1 VKAGDFTVK
10 QTIRPVYTPPY
21 LQEVELFRE
30 STPDDQPG
38 HTGHAPSPDTAKAQ
52 LARILASEIF
62 AKAPV
67 LRRLLVFLVHRTLEG
82 GAAELKEYSIGVDVF
97 DRGVE
102 FDPRVDTIVRAE
114 ARRLRSK
121 LVEYYR
127 GPGQTDPILI
137 DVPKGSYAATF
148 RFADGALARD
158 EGSGSPI
165 ARTNGATT
173 SSIQQPSSIVQDG
186 DLVAVK
192 PTPLHEEDRI
202 RRAPKGGSPSLVVAA
217 LAAGLMLIVVVA
229 RVFWAEAP
237 APPIQLSLLPPGEN
251 SNFVPEQPPVI
262 SPDGTQVALVVAE
275 PSGGNRLYLY
285 AMKTGDVRPVT
296 GTDLATWPFWSP
308 DSRSIG
314 FFSKGKLK
322 AVNLA
327 NGASWVI
334 ADAPL
339 GRGASWSR
347 NDIVVFS
354 AYNHDRLYR
363 VSAFGGTVTAA
374 TSIDRHR
381 EIGHWWPHFLP
392 DGRHF
397 LYTNRSDIEGVG
409 GVYLG
414 SLTGDSRML
423 KETNGNGVFAEPGF
437 LLFARGNT
445 LMGQVF
451 DQRRLQLDGDPF
463 VVAPVT
469 PVYLARS
476 QFSVSTTGVL
486 VATSASPRYALT
498 WHDRNGRERSLGEF
512 NHPANIALS
521 KDATQVLVADG
532 SDLELLD
539 LGSGVTSR
547 LTSDPA
553 REDFGLWSWD
563 GREVLYFST
572 RSSVDTIWRRSIGS
586 AGMGEPLL
594 KIGRTVWP
602 YDISRDGRWVLFGG
616 PGKTGDFDIDALQLD
631 EGRVVPLLNGTF
643 EERGG
648 TLSPVAQWLAYTS
661 NEGGGLLDVYVTSF
675 PAIAKRTRVS
685 VGGGFVPKWN
695 HAGSE
700 LFYVSSEG
708 WLMSV
713 PFDSTGHQIKIGAP
727 TRLFQTGLDVANL
740 PFRRQYD
747 VSGDGQQFLL
757 ATPVRGRAANAVTV
771 TVNWRAVENADH

>member
-1 VKAGDFTVK
+1 MKP
-10 QTIRPVYTPPY
+10 TIWPVYTPPY

-30 STPDDQPG
+30 TTPDDQPG
-38 HTGHAPSPDTAKAQ
+38 PAPHASPETAKAQ
-52 LARILASEIF
+52 LARILTSEIF

-67 LRRLLVFLVHRTLEG
+67 LRRLLDYLVHRTLEG
-82 GAAELKEYSIGVDVF
+82 RAAELKEYSIGVDVF

-114 ARRLRSK
+114 ARRLRGK
-121 LVEYYR
+121 LADYYR

-137 DVPKGSYAATF
+137 DVPKGSYAVTF
-148 RFADGALARD
+148 RFAPSIGR
-158 EGSGSPI
+158 GS
-165 ARTNGATT
+165 
-173 SSIQQPSSIVQDG
+173 
-186 DLVAVK
+186 DLVGVK
-192 PTPLHEEDRI
+192 PTPYEEDRI
-202 RRAPKGGSPSLVVAA
+202 SRVPRGRWRRLLVAGVAA
-217 LAAGLMLIVVVA
+217 GVMLVAGAV

-237 APPIQLSLLPPGEN
+237 TPPIQLSLLPPGEN

-262 SPDGTQVALVVAE
+262 SPDGAQVALVVAE

-285 AMKTGDVRPVT
+285 TMKTGDVRLVP

-308 DSRSIG
+308 DSHSIG

-322 AVNLA
+322 AVNLV

-347 NDIVVFS
+347 DDIVVFS

-363 VSAFGGTVTAA
+363 VPAFGGAVTAA
-374 TSIDRHR
+374 TSIERHR

-397 LYTNRSDIEGVG
+397 LYTVRSDIDGVG

-414 SLTGDSRML
+414 SLTGDSRKL

-445 LMGQVF
+445 LMGQAF
-451 DQRRLQLDGDPF
+451 DQRRLQLEGDPF

-486 VATSASPRYALT
+486 VATSGPPRYALT
-498 WHDRNGRERSLGEF
+498 WHDRNGRERSVGEF

-521 KDATQVLVADG
+521 KDAKQVLVADG

-539 LGSGVTSR
+539 LGSGVASR

-563 GREVLYFST
+563 GRDVLYFST

-586 AGMGEPLL
+586 AGTDEPLL

-602 YDISRDGRWVLFGG
+602 HDMSRDGRWVIFGG
-616 PGKTGDFDIDALQLD
+616 PGKAGDFDIDALRLD
-631 EGRVVPLLNGTF
+631 EGRVVPLLNSTF
-643 EERGG
+643 EERGS
-648 TLSPVAQWLAYTS
+648 TLSPDAQWLAYTS

-675 PAIAKRTRVS
+675 PAIAKKTRVS
-685 VGGGFVPKWN
+685 VGGGFLPRWN
-695 HAGSE
+695 HAGRE

-708 WLMSV
+708 WVMSV
-713 PFDSTGHQIKIGAP
+713 PLAATGHQINIGTP

-747 VSGDGQQFLL
+747 VSGDGQQFLI

-771 TVNWRAVENADH
+771 TLNWRAVEHDDQ

>member
-1 VKAGDFTVK
+1 MTLSTTSYRCRNTERLEPTAEVKAGDFTVK
-10 QTIRPVYTPPY
+10 RTIRPVYTPPY
-21 LQEVELFRE
+21 FQEVELFRE
-30 STPDDQPG
+30 TTPDDQPG
-38 HTGHAPSPDTAKAQ
+38 PARHDPSPDTAKAQ

-67 LRRLLVFLVHRTLEG
+67 LRRLLDYLVHRTLEG
-82 GAAELKEYSIGVDVF
+82 GATELKEYSIGVDVF

-114 ARRLRSK
+114 ARRLRSR
-121 LVEYYR
+121 LAEYYR

-148 RFADGALARD
+148 RFAAP
-158 EGSGSPI
+158 SI
-165 ARTNGATT
+165 ARGSDPA
-173 SSIQQPSSIVQDG
+173 
-186 DLVAVK
+186 AVK
-192 PTPLHEEDRI
+192 PTPSNDADRI
-202 RRAPKGGSPSLVVAA
+202 RRAPTGGSRSLLVAG
-217 LAAGLMLIVVVA
+217 LAAGLMLVA
-229 RVFWAEAP
+229 AATRVFWAEATT
-237 APPIQLSLLPPGEN
+237 PPIQLSLLPPGEN

-285 AMKTGDVRPVT
+285 TMKTGDVRLVS

-314 FFSKGKLK
+314 FFSKGKVK
-322 AVNLA
+322 AVNLV

-347 NDIVVFS
+347 DDIVVFS

-363 VSAFGGTVTAA
+363 VSAFGGAVTAA
-374 TSIDRHR
+374 TSIDRQR
-381 EIGHWWPHFLP
+381 EIGHWWPYFLP

-397 LYTNRSDIEGVG
+397 LYTVRSDIEGVG

-414 SLTGDSRML
+414 SLTGDSRVL

-486 VATSASPRYALT
+486 VATSGSPRYALT

-539 LGSGVTSR
+539 LDSGVVSR

-563 GREVLYFST
+563 GRDVLYFST
-572 RSSVDTIWRRSIGS
+572 RSSVDTIWRRPMGS
-586 AGMGEPLL
+586 AGLGEPLL

-602 YDISRDGRWVLFGG
+602 YDMSRDGKWVIFGG
-616 PGKTGDFDIDALQLD
+616 PGKTGDFDVDALRLD
-631 EGRVVPLLNGTF
+631 EGRVVPLLNSTF
-643 EERGG
+643 EERGAA
-648 TLSPVAQWLAYTS
+648 LSPDAQWLAYIS

-685 VGGGFVPKWN
+685 VGGGFVPRWN

-700 LFYVSSEG
+700 LFYASPDG

-713 PFDSTGHQIKIGAP
+713 PVGATGHEINVGAP
-727 TRLFQTGLDVANL
+727 TRLFETALDVANL
-740 PFRRQYD
+740 PFRRPYD

-771 TVNWRAVENADH
+771 TLNWRAVENADQ